1 VLLPNSYPAVFS
13 LCAVNKRSVV
23 KNSIIQIMVIK
34 YEVFVRNQLYLDY
47 LNKHWCQEVHL
58 PYGSDRVL
66 EITV

>member
-1 VLLPNSYPAVFS
+1 
-13 LCAVNKRSVV
+13 
-23 KNSIIQIMVIK
+23 MVIK

-66 EITV
+66 EITVWGRLFTQGYFKYWFH